1 MSDAGLSPS
10 REVVEELPMFPLGSV
25 LFPSMLLPLR
35 VFEPRY
41 REMVAHCLEHQ
52 RDFGVVLIERG
63 SEIGGGDV
71 RTDVGCRAAIIHAEP
86 RDDGEWTLV
95 AIGTRRLRVERWL
108 DDDPYPRAEVLPW
121 PDETPA
127 DQSEMAEHLLL
138 DATRADVAEVLE
150 LAARAGAWKGPIGLG
165 EMADPTVGSYQLA
178 STTPLGAFDRQRL
191 LAAPGALARMALLRE
206 LLADQAEL
214 LRARLGEV

>member
-1 MSDAGLSPS
+1 MSDAPRSEPRAEL
-10 REVVEELPMFPLGSV
+10 LPMFPLGSV

-41 REMVAHCLEHQ
+41 RAMVHHCLEHQ
-52 RDFGVVLIERG
+52 LDFGVVLIARG
-63 SEIGGGDV
+63 SEVGGGDV
-71 RTDVGCRAAIIHAEP
+71 RTDIGCRAAILHAEP
-86 RDDGEWTLV
+86 RADGEWTLV

-127 DQSEMAEHLLL
+127 DQPGADDHLLL
-138 DATRADVAEVLE
+138 DETRAHVAEVLE
-150 LAARAGAWKGPIGLG
+150 LAARAGAWKGPIEVG
-165 EMADPTVGSYQLA
+165 EMADPTVGSYQL
-178 STTPLGAFDRQRL
+178 SSITPLGAFDRQRL
-191 LAAPGALARMALLRE
+191 LAAPGPLARMALLQE